1 MFVKCKK
8 NYDEWEKSFY
18 GFRNRILPLYKKN
31 DLKTNSGD
39 QQPDIPDR
47 SEQTRFNDF
56 LEKIKDEQRD
66 MDMDFIEE
74 RFGYKTSEK
83 MLQTL
88 HNLKN
93 RVDGNANEANLIK
106 YYFQYF
112 ENKVKKMSEGVSKNK
127 EKKILRIVNKILD
140 FNFNGQN

>member
-1 MFVKCKK
+1 
-8 NYDEWEKSFY
+8 
-18 GFRNRILPLYKKN
+18 
-31 DLKTNSGD
+31 
-39 QQPDIPDR
+39 
-47 SEQTRFNDF
+47 
-56 LEKIKDEQRD
+56 

-106 YYFQYF
+106 YYFEYF
-112 ENKVKKMSEGVSKNK
+112 ENKVKKMSEGVSMKIKLKRCKKVLTKTK
-127 EKKILRIVNKILD
+127 ERKY
-140 FNFNGQN
+140 

>member
-1 MFVKCKK
+1 
-8 NYDEWEKSFY
+8 
-18 GFRNRILPLYKKN
+18 
-31 DLKTNSGD
+31 
-39 QQPDIPDR
+39 
-47 SEQTRFNDF
+47 
-56 LEKIKDEQRD
+56 

-106 YYFQYF
+106 YYFEYF
-112 ENKVKKMSEGVSKNK
+112 ENKVKKMSEGVSMKIKLRRCQKVLTKTK
-127 EKKILRIVNKILD
+127 ERKY
-140 FNFNGQN
+140 